1 MSNNYV
7 PSVTNLPN
15 TNRVEL
21 NTKQDL
27 AKNSSTY
34 TTADN
39 RNNLNESSLNFP
51 IDNHSALSTIP
62 TTQKDPNRK

>member
-21 NTKQDL
+21 NSKQDL
-27 AKNSSTY
+27 AKKSSTY
-34 TTADN
+34 TTTDN
-39 RNNLNESSLNFP
+39 RINLNESSLNFP
-51 IDNHSALSTIP
+51 IDNLSALSTIP